1 MAVIDLDMDY
11 ICFSFMPRPL
21 ALPPFSS
28 QVTEASYSWLDPRL
42 RASDAVVVSCA
53 GRERCQPG
61 YRVER
66 PGFACFGLEFVAEGA
81 GTVTLAG
88 RSHRLQPGHLFL
100 YGPRCPHVIATD
112 PQRPMLKYFVDFFGQ
127 EAMAWFRGSGLK
139 PGGIVGVLEIEAVRR
154 LFEDLLRE
162 SRKPHTVRFAFARVY
177 LELIFLKAREGRA
190 GPGRVSS
197 RSLETL
203 QRCQHILDTRFA
215 ALHGLGDLAA
225 AVGLAPSH
233 LCRLFRRFQQG
244 SPHACLVR
252 RKLDHAAELLATR
265 PALVK
270 EVAAAVGYA
279 DALHFSRVFRRHFGC
294 SPREF
299 QLRGRQS
306 SPASGHAVIAS

>member
-1 MAVIDLDMDY
+1 
-11 ICFSFMPRPL
+11 MPRLP

-28 QVTEASYSWLDPRL
+28 QVTEASYSWLDSRL
-42 RASDAVVVSCA
+42 RLSAGVVVSCA

-61 YRVER
+61 YYVER

-81 GTVTLAG
+81 GSLTLG
-88 RSHRLQPGHLFL
+88 GQTHRLQPGHLFL
-100 YGPRCPHVIATD
+100 YGPKCPHAIATD
-112 PQRPMLKYFVDFFGQ
+112 PQRPLLKYFVDFFGQ
-127 EAMAWFRGSGLK
+127 EAQAWFRSSGLR
-139 PGGIVGVLEIEAVRR
+139 PGRIVRVLEIEAVRR

-162 SRKPHTVRFAFARVY
+162 SRKPHTVRAAFARAY
-177 LELIFLKAREGRA
+177 LELIFLKAQESRA
-190 GPGRVSS
+190 NAGRVSS

-203 QRCQHILDTRFA
+203 RRCQQILDTRFA
-215 ALHGLGDLAA
+215 TLHGLDDLAA
-225 AVGLAPSH
+225 AAGVAPSH

-244 SPHACLVR
+244 SPHAALVR

-270 EVAAAVGYA
+270 EVAAAVGYS

-299 QLRGRQS
+299 QQHGRQPMS
-306 SPASGHAVIAS
+306 ASASEFAREDRRS